1 MFGAEGRCY
10 ADGLKLTRILFLIT
24 KIDRDCRV
32 QHGFARGT
40 RIQRKRLRAA
50 QIIALKQ
57 KENTMLRKLA
67 LSASVLALAGSL
79 AVAQAETMTNSS
91 SGRSVAAPSSLSTM
105 HWLASDIYKAD
116 VYDNAEDKIGV
127 VTDLIVD
134 NSGTVTTAVVSV
146 GGVLGVGKKDVAV
159 PFKSLKV
166 ASRDGKDWLVL
177 NQTKE
182 DLKMA
187 PAYDKKTG
195 SQM

>member
-1 MFGAEGRCY
+1 
-10 ADGLKLTRILFLIT
+10 
-24 KIDRDCRV
+24 
-32 QHGFARGT
+32 
-40 RIQRKRLRAA
+40 
-50 QIIALKQ
+50 
-57 KENTMLRKLA
+57 MLRKLA

-79 AVAQAETMTNSS
+79 AVAQAETMRNSS
-91 SGRSVAAPSSLSTM
+91 SGRSVAATSSLSTM

-116 VYDNAEDKIGV
+116 VYDNSEDKIGV

-146 GGVLGVGKKDVAV
+146 GGLLGVGKKDVAV

-166 ASRDGKDWLVL
+166 ESRDGKDWLVL

>member
-1 MFGAEGRCY
+1 M
-10 ADGLKLTRILFLIT
+10 
-24 KIDRDCRV
+24 
-32 QHGFARGT
+32 
-40 RIQRKRLRAA
+40 AA
-50 QIIALKQ
+50 
-57 KENTMLRKLA
+57 T
-67 LSASVLALAGSL
+67 
-79 AVAQAETMTNSS
+79 
-91 SGRSVAAPSSLSTM
+91 SSLSTM

-146 GGVLGVGKKDVAV
+146 GGLLGVGKKDVAV

-187 PAYDKKTG
+187 PAFDKKTG